1 MQQGVKTKIWDDIL
15 TLVHDYLHESSLKE
29 TPVVEYHK
37 ASELKDLLSLKLQD
51 SAASDTEILEEVK
64 KYLKYSVRT
73 THPLYNNQ
81 LNSGSNFESL
91 IGEIISFITNTTMA
105 TFEVAPVATLMEEK
119 LIEEMNQIIGF
130 DGGEGIMLTGGSNA
144 NMMAIH
150 VARNQRFPNILEEG
164 NPKVPLK
171 VFISS
176 EAHYSHKKAMMLMGL
191 GTNNLI
197 SVKADQNGKM
207 DPSDLELKI
216 KECVEADH
224 IPLLVCSTA
233 GTTVQGA
240 FDPIKEVNAICKK
253 YQVWHH
259 IDGAWGGAVMFSK
272 KYKHLMNDIEN
283 ADSYTFDAHKLL
295 STGLITSFFLTKHK
309 DVLKSANSGG
319 GSQYIFH
326 DYDNANFDT
335 GRKSLQCGRKVD
347 SLKFWLTWKLR
358 GHKGLEEYVDE
369 QYAKRDYFVE
379 KIKAHPRLK
388 LLHNPEYLNVCFQ
401 VIPKDKSVDINQ
413 YNFDLRFKLVQSGK
427 MMTNFSSWEDGTVFF
442 RHIFANHMTQ
452 NHHLDKLIDII
463 FDFTE

>member
-1 MQQGVKTKIWDDIL
+1 MQQGVKTQIWNDIL
-15 TLVHDYLHESSLKE
+15 DIVHNYLHESSLDE
-29 TPVVEYHK
+29 TSVVEYHQAEK
-37 ASELKDLLSLKLQD
+37 LKNLLDLKLQD
-51 SAASDTEILEEVK
+51 SAATDSEILEEVK

-91 IGEIISFITNTTMA
+91 IGEVVSFITNTTMA

-119 LIEEMNQIIGF
+119 LIEELNSIIGF
-130 DGGEGIMLTGGSNA
+130 DNGEGIMLTGGSNA

-150 VARNQRFPNILEEG
+150 AARNERFPNILEEG
-164 NPKVPLK
+164 NISTPMK
-171 VFISS
+171 VFISK
-176 EAHYSHKKAMMLMGL
+176 EAHYSHKKAMMLLGL

-197 SVKADQNGKM
+197 SVKADDKGKM
-207 DPSDLELKI
+207 DPADLELKI
-216 KECVEADH
+216 TECIQADH

-240 FDPIKEVNAICKK
+240 FDPIKEINAVCKK

-272 KYKHLMNDIEN
+272 KYKHLLAGIEG

-295 STGLITSFFLTKHK
+295 GTGLITSFFLSRKK
-309 DVLKSANSGG
+309 GVLKAANSGG

-326 DYDNANFDT
+326 NYENADYDT

-347 SLKFWLTWKLR
+347 SLKFWLTWKSR
-358 GHKGLEEYVDE
+358 GHSGLEEYVDE
-369 QYAKRDYFVE
+369 QYAKRDYLVE

-388 LLHNPEYLNVCFQ
+388 LIHDPQYLNVCFQ
-401 VIPKDKSVDINQ
+401 VIPEENNIDINK
-413 YNFDLRFKLVQSGK
+413 YNLDLRFKLVQSGK
-427 MMTNFSSWEDGTVFF
+427 MMTNFSSWSDGTVFF
-442 RHIFANHMTQ
+442 RHIFANHETQ
-452 NHHLDKLIDII
+452 NKHLDKLIDII
-463 FDFTE
+463 IDHS